1 MDFYKFIEFI
11 EIMQNIPT
19 IIQVEELVESNEN
32 LPYIEKL
39 ASLGYFKLLDSEQIY
54 HLFVNACVYESV
66 DIALLLYKHNIDLI
80 GVKELMCNYLVESG
94 TNSDYFIFR
103 WIWEKAQICFTYEE
117 KINCFIK
124 ILKSNNLEFAEWFYL
139 NTNISLKDT
148 EIKHKIAYEVLEHTN
163 TKQDFLMGKFISEQY
178 SKIKS

>member
-11 EIMQNIPT
+11 KIMKNIPT
-19 IIQVEELVESNEN
+19 FAQVEELTESNEN

-39 ASLGYFKLLDSEQIY
+39 ASLGYFKLLDPEQIY

-66 DIALLLYKHNIDLI
+66 DIALLLYKNNIDLI
-80 GVKELMCNYLVESG
+80 GVKEFMCNYLIEFG

-103 WIWEKAQICFTYEE
+103 WVWEKEHINFTSEE

-124 ILKSNNLEFAEWFYL
+124 ILKSNNLEFAEWFRF
-139 NTNISLKDT
+139 NSNIDIH
-148 EIKHKIAYEVLEHTN
+148 EPINKHKIAWEVLSNAN
-163 TKQDFLMGKFISEQY
+163 TKQDFLTNKFISEQY
-178 SKIKS
+178 LKS